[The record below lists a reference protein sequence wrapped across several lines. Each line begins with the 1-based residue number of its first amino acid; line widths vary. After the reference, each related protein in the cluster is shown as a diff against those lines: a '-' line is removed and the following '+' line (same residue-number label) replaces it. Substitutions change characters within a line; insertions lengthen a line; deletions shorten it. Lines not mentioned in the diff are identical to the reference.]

1 MNRDLKQAEKNGFE
15 HFMLKEIHEQ
25 PQVLWDTLCDRISDN
40 GAGVLFNEVNLTPE
54 EIKKI
59 KKIHITAC
67 GTAYHAGLAGKHYI
81 ERLARLPVEVEIASE
96 FRYRQPIIEPGTLV
110 MVISQSGETADTLAA
125 LREAKRLGPRVIAVT
140 NVAGSTMSREAD
152 DMIYTV
158 AGPEVAIASTKA
170 YTAQLMLMAL
180 FALYL
185 AVGRGTIGPLE
196 MQEIIS
202 AMKEL
207 PPKAQRVL
215 DNTNGL
221 KELAGEFAGRPGVF
235 FTGRCLD
242 YAVAMEGTL
251 KLKETTYIHAEAIA
265 TGELRHGPMALIED
279 KVPIVALATQKDL
292 LERMVI
298 NIQELVTRGAR
309 AEVVAMEGF
318 EALEKVAGR
327 VFYIPKTHP
336 FLAPMLA
343 VIPLQLL
350 AYYTAVAK
358 GLEVDSPR
366 NLTKSVSTE

>member
-1 MNRDLKQAEKNGFE
+1 VNKAPEQTEKNGFE
-15 HFMLKEIHEQ
+15 YFMLKEIHEQ
-25 PQVLWDTLCDRISDN
+25 PQVLLNTLSSRVSDN
-40 GAGVLFNEVNLTPE
+40 GAGVLFNEINLAPE
-54 EIKKI
+54 EIRKI
-59 KKIHITAC
+59 KKIQITAC

-96 FRYRQPIIEPGTLV
+96 FRYREPIIEPGSLV

-125 LREAKRLGPRVIAVT
+125 LREAKRLGARVIAVT
-140 NVAGSTMSREAD
+140 NVAESTMSREAD
-152 DMIYTV
+152 DVINTI
-158 AGPEVAIASTKA
+158 AGPEIAIASTKA
-170 YTAQLMLMAL
+170 YTAQLTTMAL

-185 AVGRGTIGPLE
+185 AAGRGTIGSVE
-196 MQEIIS
+196 IQEILS
-202 AMKEL
+202 TMKEL
-207 PPKAQRVL
+207 PSKAQRVL

-221 KELAGEFAGRPGVF
+221 TELAGEFAGRPGVF

-292 LERMVI
+292 LGRMVI
-298 NIQELVTRGAR
+298 NIEELVSRGANT
-309 AEVVAMEGF
+309 AAIAMEGF
-318 EALEKVAGR
+318 EAVEKVADR

-336 FLAPMLA
+336 MLAPMLA

-350 AYYTAVAK
+350 AYHTALAK